1 MSLLLEN
8 QEPKTLE
15 LMRVAIEQIQDWL
28 VITDMEG
35 NILYIN
41 NQVEKISGYD
51 RSEVIGKN
59 PSIWKSGESS
69 AKIYTKLWETILH
82 DRPYYGVIA
91 NRGKDGKIFYLAN
104 TISPVKDEYGEIRY
118 FVSTAKDITQNYELK
133 KQLHDVIHYDTLTGL
148 CNKKY
153 FIEKAEKLLGKAKNS
168 AMLVMNIEKI
178 SVINNTYGFEY
189 GDQVIKKIGQ
199 RIQDTVD
206 KTYLMGRIEEHTF
219 GVLIPDFK
227 SFSAVITLIKV
238 IESSL
243 KKPFEIEGS
252 QLQELYIEVST
263 GVGVYPS
270 DASAGAEL
278 LIRAQTA
285 LSKVQSINTSYSY
298 AFYTPQMDEG
308 VEQELL
314 LETEIHKAYEND
326 EFIPYFQPFI
336 NIKDGRIC
344 GLEALMRRKDSK
356 GEITFPGKFIEKLEQ
371 MGLIEK
377 VELRFIRK
385 VCCEISHWI
394 DSGLKVV
401 PVAINLSPL
410 QFRNKNLAREIM
422 AIIDEVGIPKNLIT
436 IEITESLLMEDMLM
450 TKEILQQLKDEG
462 FLISLD
468 DFGTGYS
475 SLGYLKEFKADQL
488 KIDMVFIREILKSK
502 GDQAIVKAII
512 AIARALEMQTVAEG
526 IEQREQ
532 LELLAQLGCDL
543 GQGYYWDAALPAQK
557 IARKYLRA

>member
-8 QEPKTLE
+8 QELNTLE

-28 VITDMEG
+28 VITDVDG

-51 RSEVIGKN
+51 RSEVIGKK
-59 PSIWKSGESS
+59 PSIWKSGESQ
-69 AKIYTKLWETILH
+69 AKIYTKLWETILS

-91 NRGKDGKIFYLAN
+91 NRRKDGKIFYLAN

-118 FVSTAKDITQNYELK
+118 FVSTAKDITQNYDLK

-153 FIEKAEKLLGKAKNS
+153 FIEKVEKLLDKIRNS
-168 AMLVMNIEKI
+168 AMLVINVEKI
-178 SVINNTYGFEY
+178 SVINNTCGFEC
-189 GDQVIKKIGQ
+189 GDQVIKQIGQ
-199 RIQDTVD
+199 HIQDTVD
-206 KTYLMGRIEEHTF
+206 KTCLVGRIEEHVF
-219 GVLIPDFK
+219 GVFIPEFK
-227 SFSAVITLIKV
+227 KFPAVISLIKA

-243 KKPFEIEGS
+243 KKPFRIDNS

-270 DASAGAEL
+270 DASTGTEL

-298 AFYTPQMDEG
+298 AFYTPQMNEE
-308 VEQELL
+308 VERELL

-336 NIKDGRIC
+336 NIKDGRVS
-344 GLEALMRRKDSK
+344 GLEALMRRKNSK
-356 GEITFPGKFIEKLEQ
+356 GEIIFPGEFIGKLEQ

-377 VELRFIRK
+377 VELKFIRK
-385 VCCEISHWI
+385 VCWQIRYWI
-394 DSGLKVV
+394 DKGLKVV

-410 QFRNKNLAREIM
+410 QFRNKNLVGEIIT
-422 AIIDEVGIPKNLIT
+422 IIDEVGIPKNLIT
-436 IEITESLLMEDMLM
+436 IEITESLLMEDIVI
-450 TKEILQQLKDEG
+450 TKEILQQLKEEG

-475 SLGYLKEFKADQL
+475 SLGYLKEFNADQL

-502 GDQAIVKAII
+502 GDRAIVKAII
-512 AIARALEMQTVAEG
+512 AMAGALGMKTVAEG
-526 IEQREQ
+526 IEQKEQ
-532 LELLAQLGCDL
+532 LELLSQLGCDL
-543 GQGYYWDAALPAQK
+543 GQGFYWDRALSAEE
-557 IARKYLRA
+557 IGRKYLV